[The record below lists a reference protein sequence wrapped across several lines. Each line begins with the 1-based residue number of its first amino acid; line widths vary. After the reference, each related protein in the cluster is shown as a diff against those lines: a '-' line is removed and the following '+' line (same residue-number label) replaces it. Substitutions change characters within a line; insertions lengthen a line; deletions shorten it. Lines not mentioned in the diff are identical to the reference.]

1 MVGGRRDA
9 SLSEDKMGSLQE
21 RGGSAQPLWL
31 EGSMMYVRVL
41 EEGQG
46 LGGNRKERNS
56 VFIIS
61 MKT

>member
-41 EEGQG
+41 EEGAG
-46 LGGNRKERNS
+46 TRRK
-56 VFIIS
+56 
-61 MKT
+61 